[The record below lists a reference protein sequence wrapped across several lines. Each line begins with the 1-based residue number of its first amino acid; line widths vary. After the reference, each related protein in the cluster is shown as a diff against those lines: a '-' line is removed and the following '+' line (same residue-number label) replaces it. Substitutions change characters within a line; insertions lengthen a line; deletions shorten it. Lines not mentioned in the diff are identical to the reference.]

1 MDLKLIS
8 LLILIPLNG
17 LSIHS
22 KFVIVYIR
30 DYEENK

>member
-22 KFVIVYIR
+22 KICNSEVTKRV
-30 DYEENK
+30 